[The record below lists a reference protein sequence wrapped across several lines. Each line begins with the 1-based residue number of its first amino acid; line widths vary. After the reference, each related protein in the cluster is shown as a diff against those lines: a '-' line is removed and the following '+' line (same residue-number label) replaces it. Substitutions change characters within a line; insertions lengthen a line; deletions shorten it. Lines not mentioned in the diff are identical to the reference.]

1 MQITIKTNAG
11 QTLAVAIDKSWGIGY
26 YIDGQQVWLK

>member
-1 MQITIKTNAG
+1 MQIAIKTVAG

-26 YIDGQQVWLK
+26 YIDGKQVWLK